1 MSLLINGF
9 GFSGY
14 RSFGDNLVKISPLK
28 KVNLIIGQNNSGKS
42 NIIRFLSEHYASF
55 ALNINK
61 GNGANTPSYQKI
73 DYHISTTNVL
83 RRIAFPVFQKD
94 ISTVINKVLKD
105 NQRQSLGQRL
115 AEKLFNSECFLD
127 ECGNVWFVYK
137 VNDLQKGLTLEVD
150 TSDVAS
156 VLTDNEWYTL
166 WAQITGRSG
175 GDINSHWIPETLNA
189 LAYKPTTVPPIEFIP
204 AIRKIGESSTVAND
218 YSGDGIIERLAKLQ
232 NPSLN
237 DLEDKLKFEAINK
250 FLQEVLENPSA
261 EIEIPYGRDMILVE
275 MDGKTLPLESLGT
288 GVHEVIILA
297 AASTI
302 LESTV
307 ICIEEPELHLHP
319 LLQKKLIRYLA
330 EKTNN
335 QYFFTT
341 HSAHLMDAV
350 ESEIF
355 HVTQFNGVSS
365 VQSIAST
372 QAKSNICNDLG
383 YKASDIL
390 QANCIIWV
398 EGPSD
403 RIYLNFWL
411 SSKAP
416 DLVEGIH
423 YSIMFYGGKS
433 FSHLSG
439 VDNDVSDRVEDFIS
453 IRALNRYSVIVFDS
467 DKASSQSRLSSTKQ
481 RLKQEFDNG
490 PGYTWVTAG
499 REIENYLDAEAL
511 EMSIQEVHPSAA
523 KIHDKG
529 RWQNLLKYE
538 KKRSAEIKMAD
549 KVKVARHFVSNNS
562 ANFDVL
568 DLKARISQLTSFIK
582 VANGM
587 ES

>member
-1 MSLLINGF
+1 MSLLIKGF

-42 NIIRFLSEHYASF
+42 NIIRFLSEHYAPF

-61 GNGANTPSYQKI
+61 RHGANTPSYQRI
-73 DYHISTTNVL
+73 DYHLSTTNAS
-83 RRIAFPVFQKD
+83 RRIAFPVFQED
-94 ISTVINKVLKD
+94 ISTVIGKVLKD
-105 NQRQSLGQRL
+105 HQRQSQGQRL
-115 AEKLFNSECFLD
+115 AEKLFNSEYFSD
-127 ECGNVWFVYK
+127 ESGNVWFVYK
-137 VNDLQKGLTLEVD
+137 VNDVQNGLTLEVD
-150 TSDVAS
+150 TRDVAS
-156 VLTDNEWYTL
+156 VLTDNEWYNL
-166 WAQITGRSG
+166 WTQITGHSG

-189 LAYKPTTVPPIEFIP
+189 LAYKPTAVPLVEFIP
-204 AIRKIGESSTVAND
+204 AIRKIGESSSVAND
-218 YSGDGIIERLAKLQ
+218 YSGEGIIERLAKLQ

-237 DLEDKLKFEAINK
+237 ELQDKLKFEAINK

-330 EKTNN
+330 DKTDN

-411 SSKAP
+411 SSTAP

-433 FSHLSG
+433 FSHLTG
-439 VDNDVSDRVEDFIS
+439 LDNDVSDRVEDFIS

-467 DKASSQSRLSSTKQ
+467 DKASSQSRLSSTKK
-481 RLKQEFDNG
+481 RLKQEFDSG

-523 KIHDKG
+523 KILDKG

-538 KKRSAEIKMAD
+538 KKRSTEIRMAD
-549 KVKVARHFVSNNS
+549 KVKVARHFVSNNT
-562 ANFDVL
+562 ADFDVL
-568 DLKARISQLTSFIK
+568 DLKARMSQLTSFIK

>member
-1 MSLLINGF
+1 M
-9 GFSGY
+9 
-14 RSFGDNLVKISPLK
+14 
-28 KVNLIIGQNNSGKS
+28 
-42 NIIRFLSEHYASF
+42 
-55 ALNINK
+55 
-61 GNGANTPSYQKI
+61 
-73 DYHISTTNVL
+73 
-83 RRIAFPVFQKD
+83 
-94 ISTVINKVLKD
+94 
-105 NQRQSLGQRL
+105 
-115 AEKLFNSECFLD
+115 
-127 ECGNVWFVYK
+127 
-137 VNDLQKGLTLEVD
+137 
-150 TSDVAS
+150 
-156 VLTDNEWYTL
+156 
-166 WAQITGRSG
+166 
-175 GDINSHWIPETLNA
+175 
-189 LAYKPTTVPPIEFIP
+189 
-204 AIRKIGESSTVAND
+204 
-218 YSGDGIIERLAKLQ
+218 
-232 NPSLN
+232 
-237 DLEDKLKFEAINK
+237 
-250 FLQEVLENPSA
+250 
-261 EIEIPYGRDMILVE
+261 
-275 MDGKTLPLESLGT
+275 
-288 GVHEVIILA
+288 
-297 AASTI
+297 
-302 LESTV
+302 
-307 ICIEEPELHLHP
+307 
-319 LLQKKLIRYLA
+319 
-330 EKTNN
+330 
-335 QYFFTT
+335 
-341 HSAHLMDAV
+341 
-350 ESEIF
+350 
-355 HVTQFNGVSS
+355 SS

-538 KKRSAEIKMAD
+538 
-549 KVKVARHFVSNNS
+549 
-562 ANFDVL
+562 
-568 DLKARISQLTSFIK
+568 
-582 VANGM
+582 
-587 ES
+587 